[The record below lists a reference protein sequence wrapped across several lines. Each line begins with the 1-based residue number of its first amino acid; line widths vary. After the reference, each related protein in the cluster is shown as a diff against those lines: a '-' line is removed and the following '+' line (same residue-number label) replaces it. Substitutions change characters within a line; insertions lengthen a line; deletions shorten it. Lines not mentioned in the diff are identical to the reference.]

1 MYRYG
6 ISSILI
12 GETKAGRKIIFDGK
26 DNIVTA
32 FLEKHRKSIFYF
44 ILCVSFVMIY
54 AYNLLTP
61 YLSDDY
67 AYLIDVRKASSLW
80 DLVKQ
85 QYGEYLSNSGRVIGQ
100 FHVRVSLYGSKQIFN
115 LVNSGMFL
123 ALMLLIYQNVRRKK
137 KHDIFVLL
145 LILTFLWKYT
155 VDFGQTMLWICGACN
170 YLWGSV
176 IILAFFTLY
185 RYLLEREK
193 PLKGQ
198 WAFALLMLLFGTA
211 AGWCNEN
218 TSGGGLL
225 LVLMYSLNFRYTE
238 RKEGKRGVYPFMIS
252 GVAGMCLGILG
263 MVMAPGVRKRSAAMA
278 QDQYTGLVGLLSRA
292 YKTTV
297 SIRELF
303 FTLLVIMA
311 VLFVFLIVQKK
322 CRTWKEIRTNDSV
335 LFFVAFV
342 ATAYVLALIPTP
354 QNRAFFGAGV
364 FLITACIQGIV
375 DVRED
380 ETVIRVVKYSL
391 VSALCLWL
399 FFTYVENLVNLA
411 RIYREENERI
421 ELIRADKED
430 PNGDGIVV
438 IPRYREAFR
447 TPFSVAHDSDLTEDK
462 DYWINHFYEIYYD
475 VGNITAVERDE
486 WDALYGAGSS
496 E

>member
-1 MYRYG
+1 M
-6 ISSILI
+6 
-12 GETKAGRKIIFDGK
+12 
-26 DNIVTA
+26 TA
-32 FLEKHRKSIFYF
+32 FLEKHRKLIFYL

-67 AYLIDVRKASSLW
+67 AYLIDVRKATSLW
-80 DLVKQ
+80 DLVRQ

-100 FHVRVSLYGSKQIFN
+100 FNVRLSLYGSKQIFN
-115 LVNSGMFL
+115 VVNSGMFL
-123 ALMLLIYQNVRRKK
+123 ALLLLIYQNVRRKK

-145 LILTFLWKYT
+145 LTITFLWKFT
-155 VDFGQTMLWICGACN
+155 VDFGQTMLWICGSCN

-185 RYLLEREK
+185 RHFLEREK
-193 PLKGQ
+193 PVRHQGILTI
-198 WAFALLMLLFGTA
+198 FLFVFGIA

-225 LVLMYSLNFRYTE
+225 LVLMYSLNFWWAK
-238 RKEGKRGVYPFMIS
+238 RKENRKEIYPFMIS

-263 MVMAPGVRKRSAAMA
+263 MIAAPGVRKRSATMSE
-278 QDQYTGLVGLLSRA
+278 DQYTGLVGLLSRI

-303 FTLLVIMA
+303 FALLVIMTI
-311 VLFVFLIVQKK
+311 LFVFLVLQKK
-322 CRTWKEIRTNDSV
+322 LKTWTEIRTNDSV

-342 ATAYVLALIPTP
+342 ATSYVLALIPTP

-364 FLITACIQGIV
+364 FLMTACIQGIV
-375 DVRED
+375 DIRQD
-380 ETVIRVVKYSL
+380 ETVISAIKYSL
-391 VSALCLWL
+391 VGILCLWL

-421 ELIRADKED
+421 ELIKADKAD
-430 PNGDGIVV
+430 PEGDGIVV
-438 IPRYREAFR
+438 IPQYREAFR

-475 VGNITAVERDE
+475 VGNITAIPRDE
-486 WDALYGAGSS
+486 WDEFYGDK
-496 E
+496 EQ